1 MAKKTTRGTRLN
13 EAQLK
18 AYRARKAETVVQ
30 PQIRPVDEAVAA
42 PVATTARRLT
52 RGHVT
57 AWGNVADEYQMIRA
71 DIRRLLLLTALM
83 LIILIALW
91 LMLG

>member
-18 AYRARKAETVVQ
+18 AYRARKAETVVETQ
-30 PQIRPVDEAVAA
+30 PAVAEVAA
-42 PVATTARRLT
+42 PVVSVRRRTTH
-52 RGHVT
+52 GHVT

-71 DIRRLLLLTALM
+71 DIRRLLLITALL